1 MKRLLST
8 ENVGGRTELWWLHTG
23 DDGKDRITVETVQDV
38 EPILDQN
45 KREYAAASQSFGK
58 GAFHKIATIPSTV
71 IEEICRIKNIS
82 FAELMQAKTDY
93 AQHIWKH
100 LLNDPEFL
108 AFRTRPGRIAI

>member
-1 MKRLLST
+1 MSRLLST
-8 ENVGGRTELWWLHTG
+8 EYVGGRVENWYLHTG

-45 KREYAAASQSFGK
+45 KREFAAASDHFGK
-58 GAFHKIATIPSTV
+58 GTFHKVATIPSTV
-71 IEEICRIKNIS
+71 IEEICRIKQIP
-82 FAELMQAKTDY
+82 FGELIQGQSDQ

-108 AFRTRPGRIAI
+108 YFRTRPGRVAI